1 MRKMCFNDLGCT
13 SPPSWSSV
21 GSLWPLS
28 PLLLAV
34 LFLCQSSLL
43 VFSPWGPCGLQPPL
57 QQSPPAP
64 GAARMHPTEQQRG
77 GQRPQPPP
85 PAFPTIQYNAPAWSH
100 STGGTSAP
108 FAQAG
113 SHEPHSIPSTA
124 HGTTVPNP
132 EAPPPPFFHPY
143 LYIVSASTSPNQTL
157 RCAWKCS
164 PCTSSMATSPPPVS
178 CGGSTL
184 RHRLLCPVPPPHT
197 EPQGTGQQPHRTP
210 TPRET
215 EQRSPLGMEMPQKAP
230 RSQSPAYLQG
240 SDERHGA
247 DRLAGAGQALTEG
260 VLHHLGAD
268 DGPAG
273 AVVQ

>member
-1 MRKMCFNDLGCT
+1 MTWDAHHPQAGAQWEASGHSPISSWLFCSSAKAPCLSSAPGVPVASSHPYSRALPHQEQHACT
-13 SPPSWSSV
+13 QPSSNEVGSDPSPPP
-21 GSLWPLS
+21 SLPHQ
-28 PLLLAV
+28 
-34 LFLCQSSLL
+34 FQ
-43 VFSPWGPCGLQPPL
+43 
-57 QQSPPAP
+57 
-64 GAARMHPTEQQRG
+64 
-77 GQRPQPPP
+77 
-85 PAFPTIQYNAPAWSH
+85 APAWSH

-113 SHEPHSIPSTA
+113 SHEPHNIPSTA

-132 EAPPPPFFHPY
+132 EAPSPPFFHPY

-184 RHRLLCPVPPPHT
+184 WHRLLCPVPPPHT
-197 EPQGTGQQPHRTP
+197 EPQGTGQKPRRTP